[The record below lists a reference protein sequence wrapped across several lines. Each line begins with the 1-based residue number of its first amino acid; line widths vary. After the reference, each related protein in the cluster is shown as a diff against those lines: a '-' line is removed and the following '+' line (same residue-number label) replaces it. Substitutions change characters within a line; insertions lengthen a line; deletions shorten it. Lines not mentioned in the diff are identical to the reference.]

1 MKKRKWPEMPML
13 LRFLALHAAWGMS
26 LGALFALGIIWSD
39 FLGLGA
45 LLAQDRSGVATAVL
59 IFQSALT
66 FGAVGMGVA
75 VMNLAEPDD

>member
-1 MKKRKWPEMPML
+1 MKKRKWPDMPIL
-13 LRFLALHAAWGMS
+13 LRFLALNAAWGMS
-26 LGALFALGIIWSD
+26 LGALFALGLIWSD

-45 LLAQDRSGVATAVL
+45 LLAKDTSGIATAVL
-59 IFQSALT
+59 IFQTSLT